1 MYKKLKIENYDKLY
15 GADLGLGFFVESVIM
30 TLGAYNF
37 VIVDKDTGNRFDI
50 KLLRESK
57 NRETPYTWE
66 MKRGFE
72 SVRLCRDDV
81 ADIETFKRRLFTLV
95 DPLPF

>member
-15 GADLGLGFFVESVIM
+15 GADLGVGMFVESVIM

-37 VIVDKDTGNRFDI
+37 VIIDKDTNNRFDV

-57 NRETPYTWE
+57 NKEKPYNWE
-66 MKRGFE
+66 MKRGSQ
-72 SVRLCRDDV
+72 SVRLYRDDI
-81 ADIETFKRRLFTLV
+81 ADIDRFKNKLFSLV

>member
-15 GADLGLGFFVESVIM
+15 GADLGLGMVVDSVIM

-37 VIVDKDTGNRFDI
+37 VIKDTDTGNRFDV

-57 NRETPYTWE
+57 NKEKPYNWE
-66 MKRGFE
+66 MKRGNQ
-72 SVRLCRDDV
+72 SVRLYRDDV
-81 ADIETFKRRLFTLV
+81 ADIEIFKRRLFSLV

>member
-1 MYKKLKIENYDKLY
+1 MYKKLKIENYNKLY
-15 GADLGLGFFVESVIM
+15 GADLGLGMFVESVIM

-37 VIVDKDTGNRFDI
+37 VIIDKDTGNKFDV

-57 NRETPYTWE
+57 NKEKPYNWE
-66 MKRGFE
+66 MKRGNE
-72 SVRLCRDDV
+72 SVRLYREDI
-81 ADIETFKRRLFTLV
+81 ADIVKFKSRLFSLV

>member
-15 GADLGLGFFVESVIM
+15 GADLGVGMFVESVIM

-37 VIVDKDTGNRFDI
+37 VIIDKDTNNRFDV

-57 NRETPYTWE
+57 NREKPYNWE
-66 MKRGFE
+66 MKRGNQ
-72 SVRLCRDDV
+72 SVRLYRDDV
-81 ADIETFKRRLFTLV
+81 ADIETFKRRLFSLV